1 MSDPIS
7 QFLEEIIQLL
17 LKEAQAAVE
26 AAQNL
31 AELEQVEKR
40 YLGRNKG
47 LNSLRRLIGTLPK
60 EQRPLVGAR
69 LNEAVETLTALVQ
82 ARHSRLIKLMLSES
96 DPMRELRIRNQLWLE
111 SAAHLRR
118 ELSKTKTLD
127 VTLPGRALPFGRL
140 HPLTQTAELIR
151 ETLIGMGYEFV
162 EGPELEDYQ
171 YNFAVLNYPEDH
183 PAMDEQ
189 NSFFITETKLL
200 RTQTTAIQGR
210 VMERRSPPFRI
221 ATIGRCFRYEAVD
234 ATHHHT
240 FHQVDVFMVDEGISM
255 ADLKGTLG
263 TFARA
268 MFGPNTQVRF
278 RPDFFPFVEPG
289 VDYAISWRMPDG
301 NVRWLEIGGAGM
313 IHPNILRRYGID
325 TERYT
330 GFAFGLGVERIHML
344 RTGVDDL
351 RLYLENDLRF
361 LQQF

>member
-7 QFLEEIIQLL
+7 RLVEE
-17 LKEAQAAVE
+17 ARAAIE
-26 AAQNL
+26 AAPNL
-31 AELEQVEKR
+31 AQLEQVETR

-47 LNSLRRLIGTLPK
+47 LNELRRSIGTLPK
-60 EQRPLVGAR
+60 EQRPLFGAR
-69 LNEAVETLTALVQ
+69 INEAVETLTALIRERRAALTEQ
-82 ARHSRLIKLMLSES
+82 ELQQRLSREI
-96 DPMRELRIRNQLWLE
+96 
-111 SAAHLRR
+111 
-118 ELSKTKTLD
+118 LD
-127 VTLPGRALPFGRL
+127 VTLPGRALPTGRL

-162 EGPELEDYQ
+162 EGPELEDYH

-210 VMERRSPPFRI
+210 VMERRRPPFRI

-240 FHQVDVFMVDEGISM
+240 FHQVDVFMVDEGMSM

-313 IHPNILRRYGID
+313 IHPNILRTYGID